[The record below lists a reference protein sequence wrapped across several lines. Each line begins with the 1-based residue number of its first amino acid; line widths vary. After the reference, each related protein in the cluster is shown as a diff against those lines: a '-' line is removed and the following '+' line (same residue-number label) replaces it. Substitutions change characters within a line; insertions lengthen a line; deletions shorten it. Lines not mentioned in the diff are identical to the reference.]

1 MTASTSVAPRSSVSA
16 AVDAAAAAAPGWA
29 AATPGARGEVL
40 RRAADGL
47 EARAEELALLITRS
61 VAKPIVESRAEARR
75 AVTILRFASSLG
87 AAQTGRM
94 WRSEDAATTV
104 LAVRGPVG
112 VVALIT
118 PFNFPAAIPAWKL
131 APALVAGN
139 AVLLKPS
146 PPAAACA
153 QVLAE
158 ALLEAGL
165 PEGVF
170 RVLDGDAETGAAL
183 VDDERVAA
191 VSFTGSTA
199 AGRRV
204 AEACARRGARVQ
216 LELGGKNTSIVLA
229 DADLPAAARDVAA
242 AAYGYAGQKCTATSR
257 VLVARE
263 VAGEVTR
270 LLADATVHTVVG
282 DPEDPRT
289 VCGPVIAAAKT
300 HQVES
305 ALRGADVVAR
315 AAVPEQGDR
324 WVAPALVRDPAE
336 DSPLWR
342 DELFAPVLAVTSF
355 DSLDAAFATV
365 NDAEDGLATGLYTTS
380 SAAVHHALRGLRSGV
395 VAVNRPTT
403 GLDAHVPFGGIRGS
417 GAGPREQG
425 PDSLDFYSEERTVYW
440 REQPR

>member
-118 PFNFPAAIPAWKL
+118 PFNFPAAIPVWKL

-146 PPAAACA
+146 PPAAECA
-153 QVLAE
+153 AMLAAVLG
-158 ALLEAGL
+158 EAGL
-165 PEGVF
+165 PDGVLQ
-170 RVLDGDAETGAAL
+170 VVGGDAESGAAL
-183 VDDERVAA
+183 VEDPRVDA
-191 VSFTGSTA
+191 VSFTGSA
-199 AGRRV
+199 AVGRRV
-204 AEACARRGARVQ
+204 AEAGARRGARVQ
-216 LELGGKNTSIVLA
+216 LELGGKNTGIVLA

-263 VAGEVTR
+263 VAAEFTR
-270 LLADATVHTVVG
+270 LLADATVQCATG
-282 DPEDPRT
+282 DPEEAGT
-289 VCGPVIAAAKT
+289 VCGPVIAAAKVGE
-300 HQVES
+300 VEA
-305 ALRGADVVAR
+305 ALRGAEVIAR
-315 AAVPEQGDR
+315 GTVPERGER
-324 WVAPALVRDPAE
+324 WIAPALVGDPPD

-342 DELFAPVLAVTSF
+342 EELFAPVLALRTF
-355 DSLDAAFATV
+355 D
-365 NDAEDGLATGLYTTS
+365 
-380 SAAVHHALRGLRSGV
+380 GV
-395 VAVNRPTT
+395 DEAY
-403 GLDAHVPFGGIRGS
+403 A
-417 GAGPREQG
+417 
-425 PDSLDFYSEERTVYW
+425 
-440 REQPR
+440 